1 MIFSKQFSFFSA
13 MHTMVAQRSLDGG
26 LMNIA
31 NVRKAFSCLEV
42 KPGSHCAILATIWL
56 SETNFE
62 NPKRFL

>member
-1 MIFSKQFSFFSA
+1 